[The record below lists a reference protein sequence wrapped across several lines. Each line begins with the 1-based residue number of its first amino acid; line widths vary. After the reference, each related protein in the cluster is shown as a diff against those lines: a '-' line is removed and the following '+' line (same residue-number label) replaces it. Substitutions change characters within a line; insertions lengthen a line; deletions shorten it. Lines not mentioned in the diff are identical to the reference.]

1 MTALCGMSS
10 VLSCSDDEVMATK
23 TYPEKRAMTFEVTHP
38 DAQTR
43 ASEYGFEDGDR
54 IGLFI
59 TKSDETLETSGNCVS
74 NELLTKGG
82 EGWNTANEIFLDH
95 GNYNV
100 YAYYPYSA
108 VNSIED
114 YEVAVS
120 TDQSQQEA
128 YTASDIMYARSM
140 NYSNLTDAV
149 RLNFSHVMSK
159 LTIRLI
165 KSEDYEGELPQH
177 ADVFV
182 HSTVTRATLDL
193 NTGIATKK
201 PKTGAKSIRA
211 HQASASTYE
220 AIVVPQRLETRLPLI
235 EIEANGVSY
244 LLESKF
250 VFKKGVNHV
259 VNVVIP
265 SSPEQVKIEVS
276 GEVDNWTSEQ
286 TR

>member
-1 MTALCGMSS
+1 MAAICGISS
-10 VLSCSDDEVMATK
+10 LLSCSDDDVTASQTGTGK
-23 TYPEKRAMTFEVTHP
+23 HALTFEVVHP
-38 DAQTR
+38 DTRTR
-43 ASEYGFEDGDR
+43 ASEYGFDDGDR
-54 IGLFI
+54 IGLFV
-59 TKSDETLETSGNCVS
+59 TKSDETLEPSGNSVN
-74 NELLTKGG
+74 NELLTKGND
-82 EGWNTANEIFLDH
+82 GWNAAEKIFLDN

-108 VNSIED
+108 VSSIDD
-114 YEVAVS
+114 YEVGVS
-120 TDQSQQEA
+120 TDQSCKED
-128 YTASDIMYARSM
+128 YSASDVMYARSM
-140 NYSNLTDAV
+140 NYNDLANAV

-165 KSEDYEGELPQH
+165 KSEDYEGELPTK

-201 PKTGAKSIRA
+201 QKCGAKSIKA
-211 HQASASTYE
+211 HQTGSHTYE
-220 AIVVPQRLETRLPLI
+220 AIVVPQRLDTRLPLI

-250 VFKKGVNHV
+250 VFKKGMNHV

-276 GEVDNWTSEQ
+276 GEVDNWSSEQ

>member
-1 MTALCGMSS
+1 MNLM
-10 VLSCSDDEVMATK
+10 LSCSGDDVSAPQEQA
-23 TYPEKRAMTFEVTHP
+23 ERHALTFEVTHP
-38 DAQTR
+38 DALTR
-43 ASEYGFEDGDR
+43 ATEYGFEDGDR

-120 TDQSQQEA
+120 TDQSKQED

-140 NYSNLTDAV
+140 NYSNLADAV

-201 PKTGAKSIRA
+201 PKTGAKTIRA
-211 HQASASTYE
+211 HQASANTYE

-250 VFKKGVNHV
+250 VFKKGMNHV

-276 GEVDNWTSEQ
+276 GEVDNWTSGQ